1 MQTAESLRRTLAV
14 TQELQ
19 SVVKTMKALAG
30 VNIRQ
35 YEAAVLAV
43 GDYNRTVEMGLQIA
57 LHHLPAH
64 LTLPPGTRG
73 KLGAI
78 VFGSDQGMCGQLNDR
93 VVQHA
98 SRALEKLRRHHK
110 DQSIAAVGVRAA
122 SQMEA
127 LGRTI
132 ETTVEVPASVAG
144 ITSAV
149 EVALGQIEEWHF
161 ERGIEFVVLFYA
173 RPVSGAWYRIRGV
186 RLLPVDEE
194 WINSIRT
201 KPWPGKTIP
210 MFTMDETD
218 LFRALI
224 REYLFVSLYRA
235 FAESLASE
243 NASRLASMQV
253 AERNIEDRLR
263 ALTAESRQL
272 RQETITSELLDSIA
286 AFEALSGARL
296 SSLPQGFRPASS
308 VHSTIGNPT

>member
-1 MQTAESLRRTLAV
+1 MQTTESLRRTIAV

-35 YEAAVLAV
+35 YESAAHAV
-43 GDYNRTVEMGLQIA
+43 AEYNRTVEMGLQIA
-57 LHHLPAH
+57 LRRLPAQIAAPQR
-64 LTLPPGTRG
+64 TGG

-78 VFGSDQGMCGQLNDR
+78 VFGSDQGMCGQLNDQ
-93 VVQHA
+93 VVQH
-98 SRALEKLRRHHK
+98 SGRALEKLRRHHK
-110 DQSIAAVGVRAA
+110 EQAMAAVGIRAA
-122 SQMEA
+122 SQMEG
-127 LGRTI
+127 LGRTM
-132 ETTVEVPASVAG
+132 EATVPVPGSVAG
-144 ITSAV
+144 ITPAV
-149 EVALGQIEEWHF
+149 EAVLRQIEEWHF
-161 ERGIEFVVLFYA
+161 RQGIEFVVLFYA

-194 WINSIRT
+194 WINSVRA
-201 KPWPGKTIP
+201 KPWPGKTVP
-210 MFTMDETD
+210 MFTMDETQ

-253 AERNIEDRLR
+253 AERNIEDHLH

-272 RQETITSELLDSIA
+272 RQETITSELLDTIA
-286 AFEALSGARL
+286 AFEALRGKA
-296 SSLPQGFRPASS
+296 
-308 VHSTIGNPT
+308 

>member
-1 MQTAESLRRTLAV
+1 MQTAESLRRAIEV
-14 TQELQ
+14 TAELQ

-30 VNIRQ
+30 VNIRA
-35 YEAAVLAV
+35 YEAAALAV
-43 GDYNRTVEMGLQIA
+43 GEYNRTVEMGLQIA
-57 LHHLPAH
+57 LRQLPEPV
-64 LTLPPGTRG
+64 LPPHGTFG

-78 VFGSDQGMCGQLNDR
+78 IFGSDQGMCGQLNDQ
-93 VVQHA
+93 VVDYA
-98 SRALEKLRRHHK
+98 SRALGKLWRHHEE
-110 DQSIAAVGVRAA
+110 QFIAAVGVRAA
-122 SQMEA
+122 GQLEA
-127 LGRTI
+127 LGRKI
-132 ETTVEVPASVAG
+132 QTTVQVPASVGG

-149 EVALGQIEEWHF
+149 ELVLGQIEEWHF
-161 ERGIEFVVLFYA
+161 DRGIEFVVLFNA
-173 RPVSGAWYRIRGV
+173 RPVSGAWYRIRGM

-194 WINSIRT
+194 WIHSIRDR
-201 KPWPGKTIP
+201 KWPGHTLP
-210 MFTMDETD
+210 MFTMNESA

-286 AFEALSGARL
+286 AFEALRE
-296 SSLPQGFRPASS
+296 RPE
-308 VHSTIGNPT
+308 P

>member
-1 MQTAESLRRTLAV
+1 MQTAESLRRTLTV

-30 VNIRQ
+30 VNIRA
-35 YEAAVLAV
+35 YEAAAHAV
-43 GDYNRTVEMGLQIA
+43 SDYNRTVEMGLQIA
-57 LHHLPAH
+57 LRRLPDPVI
-64 LTLPPGTRG
+64 PPHGTFG

-78 VFGSDQGMCGQLNDR
+78 VFGSDQGMCGQLNDQ
-93 VVQHA
+93 VVDYA
-98 SRALEKLRRHHK
+98 SKALAKLRRHHE
-110 DQSIAAVGVRAA
+110 DQSIAVVGVRAA
-122 SQMEA
+122 SQLEA
-127 LGRTI
+127 HGRTI
-132 ETTVEVPASVAG
+132 ETTVQVPASVGG

-149 EVALGQIEEWHF
+149 EMALGQIEEWHF
-161 ERGIEFVVLFYA
+161 KRGIEFVVLFNA
-173 RPVSGAWYRIRGV
+173 RPVSGAWYRIRGE

-194 WINSIRT
+194 WIHSMRSR
-201 KPWPGKTIP
+201 PWPGKTIP
-210 MFTMDETD
+210 MFTMDETA

-263 ALTAESRQL
+263 SLTAESRQL

-286 AFEALSGARL
+286 AFEALRE
-296 SSLPQGFRPASS
+296 RR
-308 VHSTIGNPT
+308 T

>member
-1 MQTAESLRRTLAV
+1 MQTAESLRRTLNV

-35 YEAAVLAV
+35 YEAAAQAV
-43 GDYNRTVEMGLQIA
+43 GDYNRTVEMGLHIA
-57 LHHLPAH
+57 LERLPAQIVI
-64 LTLPPGTRG
+64 PAGKGG

-78 VFGSDQGMCGQLNDR
+78 LFGSDQGMCGQLNDQ

-110 DQSIAAVGVRAA
+110 EQAVAAVGVRAA
-122 SQMEA
+122 SQIEA
-127 LGRTI
+127 LGRTV
-132 ETTVEVPASVAG
+132 ETTVQVPASVGG

-149 EVALGQIEEWHF
+149 EVALAQIEEWHF
-161 ERGIEFVVLFYA
+161 KRGIEFVVLFYA

-194 WINSIRT
+194 WINSIRA

-210 MFTMDETD
+210 LFTMDETD

-296 SSLPQGFRPASS
+296 
-308 VHSTIGNPT
+308 